1 MDKKLKKIVP
11 IIVIL
16 LILGLTIFYLEQ
28 TNFDADNQEFNFNL
42 LQTKDNR

>member
-1 MDKKLKKIVP
+1 MEKKLKKIVP

-28 TNFDADNQEFNFNL
+28 TDFNLDNQEFNFNL
-42 LQTKDNR
+42 LP